1 VTTAREVYGVATHV
15 VDEEYGRDGHHKVYD
30 TDDTSGEETD
40 GTARE
45 TDLGKDGGGV
55 VDNSVDTA
63 VRSVNS
69 PTPIISATVS
79 THPVHCWSAW
89 AEAPSMRRWSRG
101 LVVNSRLYSRRETRK
116 LTVSIP

>member
-1 VTTAREVYGVATHV
+1 MTTARKIFGVTTARKVYGVATHV
-15 VDEEYGRDGHHKVYD
+15 VDEEDGRDGHHKVDD

-63 VRSVNS
+63 VSSV
-69 PTPIISATVS
+69 TVQAQS
-79 THPVHCWSAW
+79 S
-89 AEAPSMRRWSRG
+89 G
-101 LVVNSRLYSRRETRK
+101 
-116 LTVSIP
+116 